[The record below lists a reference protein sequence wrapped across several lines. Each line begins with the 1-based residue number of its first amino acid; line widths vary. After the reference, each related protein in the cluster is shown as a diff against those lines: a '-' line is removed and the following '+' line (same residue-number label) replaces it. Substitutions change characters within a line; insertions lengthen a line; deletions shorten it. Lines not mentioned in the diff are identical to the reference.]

1 LLAGPLSRETFELTS
16 KGNATIVTRCFFGQ
30 FYRPGP
36 PPESGKSITATGGAP
51 FIRLSRVSPVGGR
64 SGRGTSLAENWTNH
78 MSKQSPAEVVASLE
92 NPFAKKDEQAF
103 RVPGQIA
110 STPGPYEEA
119 LKAGWELQ
127 QRPYQAAGVKNIQRQ
142 HQKNRM
148 TIWERIRFLSDAE
161 PTVLYQNW
169 GPNLDGASLVTAII
183 KVNGRD
189 VALYGHDF
197 TVRAGSMDATNGAKL
212 ARLFELA
219 ARQRIPVVGINDSA
233 GAFIPAG
240 VGGLDGYAEAFAAL
254 RKISGIVPSIMCMF
268 GYNAGGGS
276 YLPRQGSFLIQP
288 NDTFFG
294 LTGPG
299 VVKSVLGED
308 VTPDELGGPG
318 VHSQSGVTDFVV
330 KDEVAALRKVRALLN
345 YLPSYNGELAPYQAS
360 SDPITR
366 KTWDI
371 DILLKKAF
379 NSPTGFNTP
388 IDVSILIQQLCDHGD
403 FLEIQPDRARNT
415 VTALGRMGGNV
426 IGFVANNSAVAS
438 GQVDIDAAYKNARFI
453 RFCNLYNIPVIFLED
468 TTGFLPGKEQESG
481 GIVQAGRAMLD
492 AIVDLRTPRFLV
504 LVRNA
509 YGGAYAS
516 FNSYAVGA
524 DFVVALPTTRVAVMG
539 PAGVE
544 YVYKDEMRKIRGV
557 VAGKIKAETEAQ
569 IAAGLSESEA
579 ADAARELVNG
589 WVKAEESLL
598 ARRYER
604 ELMNPNEALSLGSI
618 SQIVMPSDL
627 RQVLAENMAFY
638 LRRYQPGPLQSV
650 QREFH

>member
-1 LLAGPLSRETFELTS
+1 MTTDSSQEL
-16 KGNATIVTRCFFGQ
+16 I
-30 FYRPGP
+30 
-36 PPESGKSITATGGAP
+36 
-51 FIRLSRVSPVGGR
+51 
-64 SGRGTSLAENWTNH
+64 
-78 MSKQSPAEVVASLE
+78 ASLE
-92 NPFAKKDEQAF
+92 NPFAREDKQEF

-110 STPGPYEEA
+110 SEPGLYEKT
-119 LKAGWELQ
+119 LKHGWELQ
-127 QRPYQAAGVKNIQRQ
+127 RRPYRAAGVKNIQRQ

-148 TIWERIRFLSDAE
+148 TVWERIQCLADGA

-169 GPNLDGASLVTAII
+169 GPNLDGASLVTALI
-183 KVNGRD
+183 KVGGRD
-189 VALYGHDF
+189 VAIYGHDF
-197 TVRAGSMDATNGAKL
+197 TVRAGSMDATNGEKL

-219 ARQRIPVVGINDSA
+219 AKWGIPLVGMNDSA

-240 VGGLDGYAEAFAAL
+240 VGGLDGYADAFTAL
-254 RKISGIVPSIMCMF
+254 RKISGVVPSIMCMF
-268 GYNAGGGS
+268 GFNAGGGS
-276 YLPRQGSFLIQP
+276 YLPRQGSFMIQP
-288 NDTFFG
+288 NETFFG

-330 KDEVAALRKVRALLN
+330 PDEVAALRKVRALLE
-345 YLPSYNGELAPYQAS
+345 YLPSNNAEFAPFRSS
-360 SDPITR
+360 SDPVSR

-388 IDVSILIQQLCDHGD
+388 FDISILIQQLCDHGD
-403 FLEIQPDRARNT
+403 FLEVQPHRARNT
-415 VTALGRMGGNV
+415 ITALGRMGGHV
-426 IGFVANNSAVAS
+426 IGFVANNSSVAS
-438 GQVDIDAAYKNARFI
+438 GQIDIDAAYKNARFI
-453 RFCNLYNIPVIFLED
+453 RFCNLYNIPMIFLED
-468 TTGFLPGKEQESG
+468 TTGFLPGREQESG

-509 YGGAYAS
+509 FGGAYAS
-516 FNSYAVGA
+516 YNNYPTGA

-544 YVYKDEMRKIRGV
+544 FIYKDELKKIRGSV
-557 VAGKIKAETEAQ
+557 KGRIAKEIEAQ
-569 IAAGLSESEA
+569 KAAGLEASEA
-579 ADAARELVNG
+579 KAAAEQLVG
-589 WVKAEESLL
+589 DWVKAEEQLL
-598 ARRYER
+598 AQRYER
-604 ELMNPNEALSLGSI
+604 ELMNPDEALSLGSI

-627 RQVLAENMAFY
+627 RHVLADHMDFC
-638 LRRYQPGPLQSV
+638 LRHYQPAPLQSV

>member
-1 LLAGPLSRETFELTS
+1 MT
-16 KGNATIVTRCFFGQ
+16 
-30 FYRPGP
+30 
-36 PPESGKSITATGGAP
+36 
-51 FIRLSRVSPVGGR
+51 
-64 SGRGTSLAENWTNH
+64 TN
-78 MSKQSPAEVVASLE
+78 SSSDLIASLD
-92 NPFAKKDEQAF
+92 NPFAEKDEQEF
-103 RVPGQIA
+103 KVPGQVA
-110 STPGPYEEA
+110 TEPGLYEEA
-119 LKAGWELQ
+119 LKAGWDLQ
-127 QRPYQAAGVKNIQRQ
+127 QRPYQAAGVKNTQRQ
-142 HQKNRM
+142 HQKHRM
-148 TIWERIRFLSDAE
+148 TIWERIECIADEE
-161 PTVLYQNW
+161 PTVLFQNW

-197 TVRAGSMDATNGAKL
+197 TVRAGSMDATNGKKL

-219 ARQRIPVVGINDSA
+219 AKRKIPLVGLNDSA
-233 GAFIPAG
+233 GAYIPAG
-240 VGGLDGYAEAFAAL
+240 VGGLDGYADAFTAL
-254 RKISGIVPSIMCMF
+254 RKISGVVPSIMCMF
-268 GYNAGGGS
+268 GFNAGGGS

-288 NDTFFG
+288 NETFFG

-330 KDEVAALRKVRALLN
+330 PDEVAALRKVRELLN
-345 YLPSYNGELAPYQAS
+345 YLPSYNGELAPQQPS
-360 SDPITR
+360 SDPVSR

-388 IDVSILIQQLCDHGD
+388 FDISILIQQLCDHGD
-403 FLEIQPDRARNT
+403 FLEIQPERARNT
-415 VTALGRMGGNV
+415 ITALGRMGGNV
-426 IGFVANNSAVAS
+426 VGFVANNSAVSS
-438 GQVDIDAAYKNARFI
+438 GQIDIDAAYKNARFI
-453 RFCNLYNIPVIFLED
+453 RFCNLYNIPIIFLED
-468 TTGFLPGKEQESG
+468 TTGFLPGREQESR

-509 YGGAYAS
+509 FGGAYAS
-516 FNSYAVGA
+516 YNNYPTGA

-544 YVYKDEMRKIRGV
+544 YVYKDELKKIRGAV
-557 VAGKIKAETEAQ
+557 PGKVAAETEAQ
-569 IAAGLSESEA
+569 KAAGLDD
-579 ADAARELVNG
+579 DAAREAAEQLVTD
-589 WVKAEESLL
+589 WVKAEELLL
-598 ARRYER
+598 AQRYEQ

-627 RQVLAENMAFY
+627 RQVLAEHMDFC
-638 LRRYQPGPLQSV
+638 LRHYEPSPLQSV